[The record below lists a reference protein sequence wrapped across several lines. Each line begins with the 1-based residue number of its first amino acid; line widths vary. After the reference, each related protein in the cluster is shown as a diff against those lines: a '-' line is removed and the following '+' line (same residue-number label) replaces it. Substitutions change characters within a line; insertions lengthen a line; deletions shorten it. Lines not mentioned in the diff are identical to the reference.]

1 MKFKAAILTELKK
14 ELTIAEITLPEKLEV
29 GQVLV
34 KVAYS
39 GICGSQLGEIDGKKG
54 EDKFLPHLLGHEA
67 SGEVIEVGAGVRTTQ
82 KGDKVVLHW
91 KRGIGIDSEC
101 PKYDW
106 NGKVVNAGW
115 IATFNEYAVI
125 SENRITKLPDNFD
138 MRIAPLFGCAVT
150 TGLGVINNNAMVKI
164 GESVVVYGAGGVG
177 LNIIQ
182 GASLSG
188 AYPIIAVDLHDNR
201 LELAKEL
208 GATHTINATSTDAE
222 TAIKK
227 ILENNGADIVI
238 DNTGIPKIIELC
250 YELTQPKGKTI
261 LVGVPKKGDDI
272 SIHSLPLHFGKQ
284 LTGSFGGETD
294 PTIDI
299 PRYAK
304 LYQAGLL
311 KLDELITAEYALE
324 DINDAI
330 ADMRSGKLAGR
341 CVIKM
346 NHN

>member
-14 ELTIAEITLPEKLEV
+14 ELTIAEISLPKKLEV

-115 IATFNEYAVI
+115 IATFNEYAII

-182 GASLSG
+182 GAVLSG
-188 AYPIIAVDLHDNR
+188 AYPVIAVDLHDNR

-208 GATHTINATSTDAE
+208 GATHTINAKSTDAE

-227 ILENNGADIVI
+227 I
-238 DNTGIPKIIELC
+238 
-250 YELTQPKGKTI
+250 
-261 LVGVPKKGDDI
+261 
-272 SIHSLPLHFGKQ
+272 
-284 LTGSFGGETD
+284 
-294 PTIDI
+294 
-299 PRYAK
+299 
-304 LYQAGLL
+304 
-311 KLDELITAEYALE
+311 
-324 DINDAI
+324 
-330 ADMRSGKLAGR
+330 
-341 CVIKM
+341 
-346 NHN
+346 

>member
-14 ELTIAEITLPEKLEV
+14 ELTIAEISLPGKLEV

-34 KVAYS
+34 KIAYS

-91 KRGIGIDSEC
+91 KRGEGIDSEC

-125 SENRITKLPDNFD
+125 SENRITKLSDNFD

-250 YELTQPKGKTI
+250 YELTQPKGKII